1 MKRFFKGIAAILV
14 LLTLFSTAYYFY
26 DGIYNYKSSNIV
38 EKTIIVG
45 LGEGAADVATEL
57 QKNKIIEDP
66 YPLLAY
72 LLATGKYKE
81 IKAGHYLLSS
91 NMAGRDIAEALTEG
105 VTTKIN
111 LTIIEGWDLKD
122 IGQYF
127 ESQKIGTQKDFYS
140 IAGKPAYD
148 YRKAAASKNFSQEFA
163 FLADKPANAGL
174 EGYLFPDTY
183 FLNSGAGTEEVV
195 LKMLANFQTKLTP
208 TMRQEIKKQ
217 NKTIYEIITMASI
230 IEKEVKTLEDKKM
243 VSDILWKRIKA
254 GMPIQADATVL
265 YALEID
271 SADKVY
277 TESTKVDSPFNT
289 YKYPGLP
296 LGPICNPGLDSI
308 IAAIHPT
315 PNNYWYYLSDSNGKT
330 IFSKNLTEHNI
341 AKAKYLR

>member
-1 MKRFFKGIAAILV
+1 LV

-26 DGIYNYKSSNIV
+26 DGIYNYKPSDIV
-38 EKTIIVG
+38 EKKIVVG
-45 LGEGAADVATEL
+45 LGEGAADVAMEL

-81 IKAGHYLLSS
+81 IKAGQYLLSS
-91 NMAGRDIAEALTEG
+91 NMAGRDIAEVLTEG
-105 VTTKIN
+105 TTTKID

-127 ESQKIGTQKDFYS
+127 ESQKVGTQKDFYS

-148 YRKAAASKNFSQEFA
+148 YRKAASSKNFSQEFD

-183 FLNSGAGTEEVV
+183 FINSGTGTEEVV

-208 TMRQEIKKQ
+208 AMRQEIKRQK
-217 NKTIYEIITMASI
+217 KTIYEIITMASI

-254 GMPIQADATVL
+254 GMPLQADATVL
-265 YALEID
+265 YALTID

-296 LGPICNPGLDSI
+296 LGPICNPGIDSI
-308 IAAIHPT
+308 IAAIYPT